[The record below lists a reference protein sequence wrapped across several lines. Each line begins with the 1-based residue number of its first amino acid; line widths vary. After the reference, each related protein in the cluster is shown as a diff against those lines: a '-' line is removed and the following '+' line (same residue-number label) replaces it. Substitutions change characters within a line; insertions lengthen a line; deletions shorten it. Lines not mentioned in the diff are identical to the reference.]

1 MDLRLRRMFPS
12 PPPPTCRNAI
22 TDLSITPLHPKTSS
36 VLLDG
41 RVFKAAT
48 LDAELASE
56 LEDATLFE
64 GVGCKDIYI
73 VYWYRL
79 SRLKNISEIKARQLK
94 TTDST
99 LLFCSG
105 CWEPTL
111 IPHILRQS
119 TANLTEAAN
128 SCSSGTRARRPQFN
142 PSH

>member
-1 MDLRLRRMFPS
+1 MDLRLRRMFAS
-12 PPPPTCRNAI
+12 PPPPTCRNVI

-56 LEDATLFE
+56 LKDATLFE
-64 GVGCKDIYI
+64 RVCCKDIYI

-79 SRLKNISEIKARQLK
+79 SRLKNIGEIKARQLK

-105 CWEPTL
+105 RWEPSL
-111 IPHILRQS
+111 IPHVLHQS
-119 TANLTEAAN
+119 TANPTEAAN
-128 SCSSGTRARRPQFN
+128 SCSSGTKAQRPQSN
-142 PSH
+142 PPH